1 MKDLN
6 KLTTKEVLN
15 DLFNIV
21 SNGDY
26 DMNELRHH
34 FDRVDKDLTKQEK
47 KDKLLE
53 LNNELINA
61 YQAHLVSLHTI
72 DRPMIEKWKNEIF
85 RLQDKIKTLEEEL
98 K

>member
-53 LNNELINA
+53 LYQKREIIRTIPTCFNEGWELTKQINA
-61 YQAHLVSLHTI
+61 
-72 DRPMIEKWKNEIF
+72 
-85 RLQDKIKTLEEEL
+85 LEEEL

>member
-34 FDRVDKDLTKQEK
+34 FDRVDKDLTKQQK

-53 LNNELINA
+53 L
-61 YQAHLVSLHTI
+61 Y
-72 DRPMIEKWKNEIF
+72 RNEIF
-85 RLQDKIKTLEEEL
+85 RLQDKIKALEEEL
-98 K
+98 KK